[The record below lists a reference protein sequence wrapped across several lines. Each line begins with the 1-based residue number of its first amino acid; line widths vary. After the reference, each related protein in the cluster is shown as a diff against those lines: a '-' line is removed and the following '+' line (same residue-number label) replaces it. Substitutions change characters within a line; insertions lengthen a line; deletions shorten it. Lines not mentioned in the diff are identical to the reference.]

1 MPLAATGAPFPRPPA
16 PVGSYLSPPPRPR
29 NSPLLPRRPA
39 RCSAAGTHPPGAARS
54 SPGAGGRDG
63 GLGGASR
70 TPGSCTIVDARG
82 PVASA
87 SAAQRSAAAAGTLSE
102 RGWWRAALI
111 PPRRP
116 LTPGARSLGSPQR
129 RRRASAPRPSA
140 RFLFLPRESART
152 TRPGRAAA
160 PGSPG
165 QAVSGPGGQGW
176 EGGGAALL
184 TVPPHHP
191 QWAWGFADRSWTVT
205 AAESLISDLV
215 ACWGIAVPAGASLR
229 FTVHG
234 ARARSH
240 LRIRIGSPRGPE
252 PRIPAWWPCSPCGS
266 GLLGEIL
273 PHPTLGE
280 LFAGVLQGAK
290 VQGVNGGERKD
301 LAAGSGVLISLLGRY
316 WGLRSGDAP
325 TCDPWRKETVIGLE
339 RREDFL

>member
-1 MPLAATGAPFPRPPA
+1 MASRADPAPAAPNAGRSEPRISAEEAASERAPTVCTLSLSPQGERADDAPGTRGCTGKPRPS
-16 PVGSYLSPPPRPR
+16 GKW
-29 NSPLLPRRPA
+29 
-39 RCSAAGTHPPGAARS
+39 PGRA
-54 SPGAGGRDG
+54 
-63 GLGGASR
+63 GLGG
-70 TPGSCTIVDARG
+70 GRG
-82 PVASA
+82 
-87 SAAQRSAAAAGTLSE
+87 GTADS
-102 RGWWRAALI
+102 
-111 PPRRP
+111 
-116 LTPGARSLGSPQR
+116 
-129 RRRASAPRPSA
+129 
-140 RFLFLPRESART
+140 
-152 TRPGRAAA
+152 
-160 PGSPG
+160 
-165 QAVSGPGGQGW
+165 
-176 EGGGAALL
+176 
-184 TVPPHHP
+184 PPHHP